1 MLEFAYFI
9 VKCGMTVFIIKYIAE
24 TIQVLGGGRK
34 ASDNSLLR
42 EYIRSRLAEKKDW
55 NREETTT
62 RWKD

>member
-1 MLEFAYFI
+1 MLEFAYFV
-9 VKCGMTVFIIKYIAE
+9 VKCGMAVLIIKYIAE
-24 TIQVLGGGRK
+24 TIQVLGGGCK

-42 EYIRSRLAEKKDW
+42 EYIRSRLSEKKDW

>member
-1 MLEFAYFI
+1 MLEFAYFV
-9 VKCGMTVFIIKYIAE
+9 VKCSMAVLIIKYIAE
-24 TIQVLGGGRK
+24 TIQVLGGRCK

-42 EYIRSRLAEKKDW
+42 EYIRSRLSEKKDW